1 MNYTQYYE
9 NQITEKI
16 DQEERKLWQE
26 FYTKRLPK
34 RTEKFKR
41 KYTGKPEELPKAIE
55 EFEIRA
61 AGEYSEV
68 IDEKLTTIC
77 GEMREKFYHE
87 ILTKLDQLSA
97 GMPDKAADCPKLD
110 NQTIASEII
119 TGQEA
124 EIKKLKAELQ
134 KAKNENL
141 DEIDRDKEYAM
152 FETGDCIDK
161 LKYLIDKFIEHYGFY
176 STKKMSRDDALAFAY
191 NKENMC
197 QELLI
202 MCDYACKTQQ
212 TFKTLDEMEK

>member
-9 NQITEKI
+9 NQITQKI

-41 KYTGKPEELPKAIE
+41 KYIGKPEELPKAIE
-55 EFEIRA
+55 EFEVGA
-61 AGEYSEV
+61 VGEYSEV

-87 ILTKLDQLSA
+87 ILAKLDRLSA
-97 GMPDKAADCPKLD
+97 GMPDKADSPKLD

-119 TGQEA
+119 ADQEA

-141 DEIDRDKEYAM
+141 DEIDRDKERAM
-152 FETGDCIDK
+152 FETGDCINK
-161 LKYLIDKFIEHYGFY
+161 LKWLIDKFMEHYDFY
-176 STKKMSRDDALAFAY
+176 STKKTNRDDALAFAY

-212 TFKTLDEMEK
+212 AFKTLDEMEK

>member
-55 EFEIRA
+55 EFEART

-77 GEMREKFYHE
+77 GDMREKFYHE
-87 ILTKLDQLSA
+87 ILAKLDQFSA
-97 GMPDKAADCPKLD
+97 GMPDKANCPKLD
-110 NQTIASEII
+110 KQTIAD
-119 TGQEA
+119 QEA
-124 EIKKLKAELQ
+124 EIKKLKAELLKARNDVKAFEDDWEFCSQQ
-134 KAKNENL
+134 KSIL
-141 DEIDRDKEYAM
+141 MLQIDIINFA
-152 FETGDCIDK
+152 
-161 LKYLIDKFIEHYGFY
+161 LKIFDYKCL
-176 STKKMSRDDALAFAY
+176 KMALSFVKAAY
-191 NKENMC
+191 NQQPPEKDDE
-197 QELLI
+197 QEV
-202 MCDYACKTQQ
+202 
-212 TFKTLDEMEK
+212 EE

>member
-55 EFEIRA
+55 EFEART

-77 GEMREKFYHE
+77 GDMREKFYHE
-87 ILTKLDQLSA
+87 ILAKLDQLSA
-97 GMPDKAADCPKLD
+97 GMPDKADSPKLD

-119 TGQEA
+119 CDLEA
-124 EIKKLKAELQ
+124 EIKKLKAELLKARNDVKAFEDDWEFCSQQ
-134 KAKNENL
+134 KSIL
-141 DEIDRDKEYAM
+141 MLQIDIINFA
-152 FETGDCIDK
+152 
-161 LKYLIDKFIEHYGFY
+161 LKIFDYKCL
-176 STKKMSRDDALAFAY
+176 KMALSFVKAAY
-191 NKENMC
+191 NQQPPEKDDE
-197 QELLI
+197 QEV
-202 MCDYACKTQQ
+202 
-212 TFKTLDEMEK
+212 EE

>member
-9 NQITEKI
+9 NQITQKI

-34 RTEKFKR
+34 RTEKLKR
-41 KYTGKPEELPKAIE
+41 KYTGRPEELQKTIE
-55 EFEIRA
+55 EFETRA

-87 ILTKLDQLSA
+87 ILVKLDQLSA
-97 GMPDKAADCPKLD
+97 GMPDKADSPKLD

-124 EIKKLKAELQ
+124 EIEKLKAELQ
-134 KAKNENL
+134 DKQENL
-141 DEIDRDKEYAM
+141 DICAGLADRYMYRQRIVER
-152 FETGDCIDK
+152 TLK
-161 LKYLIDKFIEHYGFY
+161 LKDEKLLKCAYTYM
-176 STKKMSRDDALAFAY
+176 KKLT
-191 NKENMC
+191 EG
-197 QELLI
+197 E
-202 MCDYACKTQQ
+202 
-212 TFKTLDEMEK
+212 E

>member
-55 EFEIRA
+55 EFETRA

-68 IDEKLTTIC
+68 IDEKLTIIC

-97 GMPDKAADCPKLD
+97 GIPDKADSPKLD
-110 NQTIASEII
+110 NQTIASDQKNEI
-119 TGQEA
+119 E
-124 EIKKLKAELQ
+124 ELKLKLQETEELRDLYYLQ
-134 KAKNENL
+134 KSVCQMQLDIVNFITHIYSKETLSFIYGIAKSTYAHQFEEEQEEEN
-141 DEIDRDKEYAM
+141 
-152 FETGDCIDK
+152 
-161 LKYLIDKFIEHYGFY
+161 
-176 STKKMSRDDALAFAY
+176 
-191 NKENMC
+191 
-197 QELLI
+197 
-202 MCDYACKTQQ
+202 
-212 TFKTLDEMEK
+212 

>member
-9 NQITEKI
+9 NQITQKI

-41 KYTGKPEELPKAIE
+41 KYIGKPEELPKAIE
-55 EFEIRA
+55 EFETGA

-87 ILTKLDQLSA
+87 ILVKLDQLSA
-97 GMPDKAADCPKLD
+97 GMPDKADYPKLD

-119 TGQEA
+119 ADQSA
-124 EIKKLKAELQ
+124 EIEKLKAELQ
-134 KAKNENL
+134 RLKSENL
-141 DEIDRDKEYAM
+141 NEIDRDKECAM
-152 FETGDCIDK
+152 FETGDCINK
-161 LKYLIDKFIEHYGFY
+161 LKYLIDNFMEHYDFY

>member
-55 EFEIRA
+55 EFETRA

-68 IDEKLTTIC
+68 IDEKLTIIC

-97 GMPDKAADCPKLD
+97 GIPDKADSPKLD
-110 NQTIASEII
+110 NQTIASDQKNEI
-119 TGQEA
+119 E
-124 EIKKLKAELQ
+124 ELKLKLQETEELRDLYYLQ
-134 KAKNENL
+134 KSVCQMQLDIVNFITNIYSKETLSFIYGIAKSTYAHQFEEEQEEEN
-141 DEIDRDKEYAM
+141 
-152 FETGDCIDK
+152 
-161 LKYLIDKFIEHYGFY
+161 
-176 STKKMSRDDALAFAY
+176 
-191 NKENMC
+191 
-197 QELLI
+197 
-202 MCDYACKTQQ
+202 
-212 TFKTLDEMEK
+212 

>member
-55 EFEIRA
+55 EFETRA
-61 AGEYSEV
+61 AGEYIEV

-87 ILTKLDQLSA
+87 ILAKLDQLSA
-97 GMPDKAADCPKLD
+97 GMPDKADSPKLD
-110 NQTIASEII
+110 NQTIASEVI
-119 TGQEA
+119 TDQEA
-124 EIKKLKAELQ
+124 EIEELKLKLQETEELRDLYYNQ
-134 KAKNENL
+134 KSVAMMQL
-141 DEIDRDKEYAM
+141 DIVNFASHIYSE
-152 FETGDCIDK
+152 ET
-161 LKYLIDKFIEHYGFY
+161 
-176 STKKMSRDDALAFAY
+176 LAFIYGVAKSSY
-191 NKENMC
+191 KREIE
-197 QELLI
+197 QE
-202 MCDYACKTQQ
+202 Q
-212 TFKTLDEMEK
+212 EGEHNEKM